1 MVLDGVYKKGGWVAM
16 RRLKVLIAD
25 DHRLMLHSIR
35 VALEAD
41 EEIEIVAEVDSGTKV
56 IPFIGQTGPDLV
68 LLDIRMPGI
77 DGLTVLERIR
87 ERYPHVKVAILSGVD
102 DPSVIQ
108 AAFDRGAAA
117 YIVKHVDPRDLPSA
131 LRQAVEGTV
140 FQPLEAL
147 ERVTNGAAE
156 DVELTKREQT
166 ILEALQTGRSNK
178 QIAEKL
184 FLAEQTVKFHLTNIY
199 RKLDVSNRTE
209 AVRYAHDHA
218 IVERP
223 LAHAVG

>member
-1 MVLDGVYKKGGWVAM
+1 MFYRSAD
-16 RRLKVLIAD
+16 VLITST
-25 DHRLMLHSIR
+25 HMVILSPVEQRFRL
-35 VALEAD
+35 
-41 EEIEIVAEVDSGTKV
+41 EEIE
-56 IPFIGQTGPDLV
+56 
-68 LLDIRMPGI
+68 
-77 DGLTVLERIR
+77 
-87 ERYPHVKVAILSGVD
+87 
-102 DPSVIQ
+102 
-108 AAFDRGAAA
+108 AA

-140 FQPLEAL
+140 FQPLGAR